1 MANKSKWKRVLVTL
15 PSGDK
20 AYRYTDG
27 KGTYR
32 HLPPGAPPETREARH
47 GLTPGRSGP
56 PIRKQLEQMSGPAGG
71 ETRTARVNGKD
82 TRSESR
88 APAGSNTPPAKPKP
102 KYQPPAKNKPHY
114 GPGGN
119 PNGSGQGQAQQTPPR
134 PQAPRSPAIGAPL
147 HAKPA
152 AFGSA
157 TKLQGGTLSAQPS
170 VYAPQVGQAPKPNT
184 PVASPT
190 SSYRDGGKGLYKG
203 SEEYVK
209 ATGGN
214 YNPLM
219 QRTFGYQTGGQPAP
233 AQAPGTPPQ
242 SNDKV
247 NTPDQRGQYVSPS
260 GKPYAGPAYGNPP
273 EQPMS
278 PQYNGN
284 DEPGALGQAENPL
297 AALGQMLLQRK
308 KLSISMSN

>member
-1 MANKSKWKRVLVTL
+1 MAKPQRKDY
-15 PSGDK
+15 PSGL
-20 AYRYTDG
+20 
-27 KGTYR
+27 KGNRLYQLALER
-32 HLPPGAPPETREARH
+32 HNNPSGRTNASQGLRQGLAKSNPTAAETR
-47 GLTPGRSGP
+47 GRP
-56 PIRKQLEQMSGPAGG
+56 
-71 ETRTARVNGKD
+71 
-82 TRSESR
+82 
-88 APAGSNTPPAKPKP
+88 KPKP
-102 KYQPPAKNKPHY
+102 KPPAKDKPHY

>member
-1 MANKSKWKRVLVTL
+1 MAKAAPKRSDYPKGLIGQAKYDAAL
-15 PSGDK
+15 KRYKESYGPPSPK
-20 AYRYTDG
+20 PTKPA
-27 KGTYR
+27 K
-32 HLPPGAPPETREARH
+32 PAKPEGSVNRR
-47 GLTPGRSGP
+47 GRS
-56 PIRKQLEQMSGPAGG
+56 
-71 ETRTARVNGKD
+71 V
-82 TRSESR
+82 
-88 APAGSNTPPAKPKP
+88 PAKPKP
-102 KYQPPAKNKPHY
+102 AAKPTVADYKD
-114 GPGGN
+114 GPGNVYDGN
-119 PNGSGQGQAQQTPPR
+119 SGRLKTA
-134 PQAPRSPAIGAPL
+134 APRSPAIGAPI
-147 HAKPA
+147 HARPQ
-152 AFGSA
+152 AFGSN
-157 TKLQGGTLSAQPS
+157 TKISDGTLSAAPANGS
-170 VYAPQVGQAPKPNT
+170 VYAPQAGQAPRPNA
-184 PVASPT
+184 PVA

-219 QRTFGYQTGGQPAP
+219 QRTFGYQTGGQPGA

-247 NTPDQRGQYVSPS
+247 NTPDQRDQFVSP
-260 GKPYAGPAYGNPP
+260 
-273 EQPMS
+273 EMS